1 MTDLTED
8 DVQIAKDQ
16 VIQMLTNELLRA
28 RAELAALRRSLA
40 SQATIDPQEG

>member
-1 MTDLTED
+1 MDRFELTEP

-40 SQATIDPQEG
+40 EQAQPKED